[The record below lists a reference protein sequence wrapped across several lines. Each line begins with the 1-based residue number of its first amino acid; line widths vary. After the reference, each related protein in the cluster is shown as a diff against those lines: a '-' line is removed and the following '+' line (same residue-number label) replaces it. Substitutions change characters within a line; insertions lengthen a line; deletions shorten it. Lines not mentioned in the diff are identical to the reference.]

1 MRPMGYYNAGQ
12 STHSRNSRGEEK
24 EKGIEHVFEVIISRK
39 FQNLKDTDFK
49 IQETQ
54 MSPNTLNPNGHTP
67 RHSIIKMAK
76 VKERILRVAREKQN
90 VHYKGIPQ
98 RRIADIYSET
108 LQARWEW
115 QEIFKMLK
123 RKRNLQCGIIYPS
136 RI

>member
-1 MRPMGYYNAGQ
+1 
-12 STHSRNSRGEEK
+12 
-24 EKGIEHVFEVIISRK
+24 
-39 FQNLKDTDFK
+39 
-49 IQETQ
+49 